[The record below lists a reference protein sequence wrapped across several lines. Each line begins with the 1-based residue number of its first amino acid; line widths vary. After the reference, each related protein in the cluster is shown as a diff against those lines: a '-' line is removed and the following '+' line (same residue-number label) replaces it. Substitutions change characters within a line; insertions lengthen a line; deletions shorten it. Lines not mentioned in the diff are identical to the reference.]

1 MSDHDTQPT
10 PGPYATAAPTYWQ
23 AGWRGVLPLPAGAK
37 TPVPRGWTGAHGG
50 WPSYADVHAWTEEQP
65 GGNIALRLPPDVL
78 GVDVDSYGDKPG
90 GLVLASLEERLGA
103 LPATWRTTSRDDGTS
118 GIRLYRIPPGLRWP
132 GVLGPGIETIR
143 FEHRYALAWP
153 SVHPTGGTYR
163 WITPDGATALGVVPT
178 PEDLPTLPK
187 RGSTTSPA
195 GRPPPTSPTPT
206 SPTPPPPT
214 GSPPGAGAP
223 CRHVDSALTAGLNG
237 LTAAT
242 SRHDATLQ
250 LTNRLVWLAG
260 EGHTG
265 AAAALTQTR
274 QAFTTVVAPTA
285 ANGRPPPS
293 GTVWSPAPSA
303 SPPPPTPTPPRST
316 PATTRSTDSSH
327 ERTSH
332 ARARLR
338 PHEHPSERPSDFG
351 PPWPDGHDPDSNK
364 CPDDEHRLNTCAWC
378 VGSGVV
384 DDFDGE
390 QPCARCDGRGH
401 LHN

>member
-90 GLVLASLEERLGA
+90 GLVLAVLEERLGA

-178 PEDLPTLPK
+178 PEDLPTLPE
-187 RGSTTSPA
+187 A
-195 GRPPPTSPTPT
+195 WVAHF
-206 SPTPPPPT
+206 T
-214 GSPPGAGAP
+214 GGQAATDQPHADLTDTAAADWVATHGAGAP

-250 LTNRLVWLAG
+250 LTNRLIWLTG

-265 AAAALTQTR
+265 AAAALTKTR
-274 QAFTTVVAPTA
+274 QAFTTVVAADRGEREA
-285 ANGRPPPS
+285 AAEWDRMVAGAVRIAAAAHPEPATIDPCNDPFQGLIPRKDQPCPS
-293 GTVWSPAPSA
+293 
-303 SPPPPTPTPPRST
+303 TPTPPTSPATPPSPSASSTSPTSSMPQRRHRLT
-316 PATTRSTDSSH
+316 PAHGAREVESRTTST
-327 ERTSH
+327 
-332 ARARLR
+332 
-338 PHEHPSERPSDFG
+338 
-351 PPWPDGHDPDSNK
+351 
-364 CPDDEHRLNTCAWC
+364 C
-378 VGSGVV
+378 
-384 DDFDGE
+384 E
-390 QPCARCDGRGH
+390 QPCAQMRRAGH
-401 LHN
+401 LHD